1 MSCSKRRRSCKD
13 KINDLRTRL
22 FSCLLARCG
31 IVTPHI
37 FR

>member
-1 MSCSKRRRSCKD
+1 MNDGKNRRSCKD
-13 KINDLRTRL
+13 KINNLRTRL

>member
-1 MSCSKRRRSCKD
+1 MNDGKKRRSCKD